1 MSIAFGIIFII
12 ISTFFGYRLSTRYT
26 DKKDFY
32 KNFQSFNNKLE
43 KEVSFSNNTILSII
57 KQSDINV
64 LFYNLLRQKIL
75 NGQEG
80 NIPFITKDE
89 KEYFYNYLERIGK
102 TDKATQLKLINAT
115 KIYLTEKLKISEED
129 EKKYKTLYIKMGFL
143 IGLLIFIL
151 II

>member
-1 MSIAFGIIFII
+1 MNIAFGTIFII
-12 ISTFFGYRLSTRYT
+12 ISIFLGYRLSTRYT
-26 DKKDFY
+26 EKKDFY
-32 KNFQSFNNKLE
+32 KNFKLFNNKLE
-43 KEVSFSNNTILSII
+43 NEVSFSNNTILSII

-64 LFYNLLRQKIL
+64 LFYNLLSQKIL

-80 NIPFITKDE
+80 NISFITKDE
-89 KEYFYNYLERIGK
+89 KEYFYNYLETIGK